1 MSAFIEQRLNNTA
14 PADKYKITRVFIV
27 FFSFLL
33 RSLNSMVH
41 IIAPS
46 REASFFR
53 PPSQI
58 RFSREG
64 DAFFIS

>member
-1 MSAFIEQRLNNTA
+1 MSAFIEQRLNNIPPT
-14 PADKYKITRVFIV
+14 DKYKITRVFIL
-27 FFSFLL
+27 FFGYLL

-58 RFSREG
+58 CFSHEKTLFLR
-64 DAFFIS
+64 